1 MTPPVRP
8 KQPALLSALF
18 HAGAEYAYREALV
31 AVLRLDPSA
40 RRTAIAI
47 AVIERSVA
55 MHLSKDTNEEFLDG
69 LHHAQAEFAR
79 QPQGLAASVPKPQ
92 APRGYGRR

>member
-1 MTPPVRP
+1 MPAHT
-8 KQPALLSALF
+8 KQPTLSSALF
-18 HAGAEYAYREALV
+18 HAGEAFAYREALV
-31 AVLRLDPSA
+31 CVLRLDPSA
-40 RRTAIAI
+40 RRTAMAI

-92 APRGYGRR
+92 APRRYGRR